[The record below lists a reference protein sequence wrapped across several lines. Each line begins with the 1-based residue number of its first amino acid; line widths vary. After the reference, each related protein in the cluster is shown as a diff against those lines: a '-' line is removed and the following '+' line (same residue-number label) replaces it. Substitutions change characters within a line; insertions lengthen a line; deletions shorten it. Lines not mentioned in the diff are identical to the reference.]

1 MVLRRAF
8 LIALLAANVLLLYL
22 VFLGGQGLLAY
33 RETLARHDE
42 LARRVRQADHR
53 SLELSQD
60 IRLLKT
66 DREHMERAVRAHT
79 NFVHDNEILYL
90 FPEQGR
96 DAAGTKAGAQAD
108 EK

>member
-8 LIALLAANVLLLYL
+8 LIALLAANVALLYL
-22 VFLGGQGLLAY
+22 VFLGGQGLFAY
-33 RETLARHDE
+33 RETLSRHDE
-42 LARRVRQADHR
+42 LVRRVRDLDHR

-66 DREHMERAVRAHT
+66 DREHMERAVRAQT

-96 DAAGTKAGAQAD
+96 DSAGDKAGAQVD